1 MDNKQTINVAI
12 SGMTCQACASRIEK
26 VLNKKSSI
34 KMASV
39 NFAGESANITFD
51 DSRTTIDEII
61 GWIKKAGFDA
71 VLMQDSV
78 SAAQVSTI
86 PYSLLGLW
94 ALSLPFWVGMFG
106 MLFGSHA
113 FMPPIWL
120 QFVLATLVQFGF
132 GGHFYK
138 GPWAS
143 IKGGLA
149 NMDVLVALATT
160 VIWAYSTY
168 VWLQHGEHVH
178 YQTANVYFEA
188 SVMVMA
194 FVSLGKYLENR
205 TKKIA

>member
-51 DSRTTIDEII
+51 DSKTTIDEII

-78 SAAQVSTI
+78 SAAQVSAI

-94 ALSLPFWVGMFG
+94 ALSLPFWVGCLAVMHLCHQFG
-106 MLFGSHA
+106 CSLCWQHWCNLGLVGIFTKGHGQVLKA
-113 FMPPIWL
+113 VLPIWMYWWHWQQL
-120 QFVLATLVQFGF
+120 
-132 GGHFYK
+132 
-138 GPWAS
+138 
-143 IKGGLA
+143 
-149 NMDVLVALATT
+149 
-160 VIWAYSTY
+160 
-168 VWLQHGEHVH
+168 
-178 YQTANVYFEA
+178 
-188 SVMVMA
+188 
-194 FVSLGKYLENR
+194 
-205 TKKIA
+205 